1 MTVSPRLRAWLL
13 LGVALVALA
22 VAVLGSRG
30 GDSDPEAGS
39 PNGTRPAA
47 TATTAAES
55 TTAADRDAVP
65 ATTAPKP
72 GPPTGSGG
80 APTTAASLSRV
91 PGVPDRAYRTLVE
104 IDAGRWPDSADAPG
118 THGGDTYFNR
128 SRALPSKDAAGD
140 PISYREWDV
149 NPKQRGRGRDAE
161 RIVTGSDGSAY
172 YTGDHYDT
180 FTRMR

>member
-1 MTVSPRLRAWLL
+1 MTISPRLRAWLL

-30 GDSDPEAGS
+30 GDSDREAGS

-47 TATTAAES
+47 TS
-55 TTAADRDAVP
+55 TSAADRDAVP

-72 GPPTGSGG
+72 GPATGTGG
-80 APTTAASLSRV
+80 APPTAASLSRV

-104 IDAGRWPDSADAPG
+104 IDAGRWPDSANAPG

-128 SRALPSKDAAGD
+128 SRALPAKDAAGNS
-140 PISYREWDV
+140 ITYREWDV